1 MIFYIHSF
9 WVLTNSSL
17 GFWNFLELFSPIF
30 DLQLV
35 ESENVETAD
44 MEDQLCNRNALE
56 KGLDQVDM
64 GYGRKVALDMR
75 FTGIL
80 PKEKGVPTASSLEVL

>member
-1 MIFYIHSF
+1 
-9 WVLTNSSL
+9 
-17 GFWNFLELFSPIF
+17 
-30 DLQLV
+30 
-35 ESENVETAD
+35 